1 MKGLKELIA
10 RIRGEATLTEDQ
22 VQEELNKILPETWV
36 PKTKFNELLG
46 SEKLAKDQLEATNKQ
61 LEELKKNATLTEEQK
76 NQLKTLEDQVKAQ
89 NESHAAELKKIR
101 LDHAIETALSKAK
114 SKNVKATR
122 ALLDEQKIIL
132 GDDGQIA
139 GLNEQLEAIKKDN
152 GYLFEAD
159 PDGNGNNPPAQNLPR
174 FGGNRGGVN
183 PTTEQAL
190 TEQFTAALLGKQ
202 AEK

>member
-101 LDHAIETALSKAK
+101 LDHAIETALGKAK

-122 ALLDEQKIIL
+122 ALL
-132 GDDGQIA
+132 DGQIA